1 MMVLDEIRRLHQAVP
16 FRPFSIQLE
25 NGRKIRVKRPENLGY
40 SSRGSTLSI
49 FEGEAGDLINL
60 QDIVKVQGPK
70 AAPRRQAQRNG
81 HDN

>member
-1 MMVLDEIRRLHQAVP
+1 MILDEIRKLHQAVP
-16 FRPFSIQLE
+16 FRSFSIHLE

-40 SSRGSTLSI
+40 SRRSTTLSI

-60 QDIVKVQGPK
+60 RDVVKVQGPR
-70 AAPRRQAQRNG
+70 AAPHRQATRNG